1 MKKSPSLFVILFV
14 AFPVLSGPAD
24 ARPLV
29 DCGRGAS
36 LAQAV
41 ARAKTGD
48 VVQFTGTCAGPVEI
62 IQNNLSLTG
71 QGTAT
76 IDGNNQ
82 HTALIVRGAQNVKL
96 AGFDV
101 TRGIN
106 GIQIASQAQASL
118 SAINVHHNKVFGIAV
133 LDHAGAAL
141 DSVTARA
148 NGVSG
153 LDVENTSAVAI
164 NGSFTTEDNG
174 VFGINVNNGSSLSL
188 NRAAMIAQRNLLG
201 VQIGTG
207 ANVFLADSL
216 ASITASNNAS
226 TGLTVVSGSH
236 LVSFGGLIEASGN
249 GRNGVSVNSKAGL
262 DLDAASLLE
271 SHHNGGNG
279 VQLAETSVMTVFNT
293 AAFSGAPGN
302 TTLKS
307 HDNGSNGIV
316 ILSGSNMTLVNQAQL
331 ESLNNTGAGIFAD
344 NGSAVTLLNATLTG
358 NAPDLLLSFGSR
370 SDIRGLSVVGAI
382 QCDPSALSRGDITCP
397 AP

>member
-1 MKKSPSLFVILFV
+1 MKSPSLFAFLSFGCLILSV
-14 AFPVLSGPAD
+14 PVD
-24 ARPLV
+24 ARPTV
-29 DCGRGAS
+29 DCSRGAS

-41 ARAKTGD
+41 ARAKAGD
-48 VVQFTGTCAGPVEI
+48 AVLFTGSCAGPVEI
-62 IQNNLSLTG
+62 IQDNLSLTG

-76 IDGNNQ
+76 IDGKNQ
-82 HTALIVRGAQNVKL
+82 HTALLIRSAQNVKL

-101 TRGIN
+101 AHGIN

-118 SAINVHHNKVFGIAV
+118 SRVNAHDNALFGIAV

-141 DSVTARA
+141 DTVTAYD

-164 NGSFTTEDNG
+164 NGSFTTEDNR

-188 NRAAMIAQRNLLG
+188 NRAAVISQRNLLG

-207 ANVFLADSL
+207 ASVFLADPA
-216 ASITASNNAS
+216 ASITVPDNTS

-236 LVSFGGLIEASGN
+236 LVSFGGRIEARGN

-262 DLDAASLLE
+262 DLDAASVLE
-271 SHHNGGNG
+271 SHHNLGNG
-279 VQLAETSVMTVFNT
+279 VQLAETSVMTLFNT
-293 AAFSGAPGN
+293 TGFSGVPGD

-307 HDNGSNGIV
+307 HDNVGNGIV
-316 ILSGSNMTLVNQAQL
+316 VLSGSNMTLVNQVQL
-331 ESLNNTGAGIFAD
+331 ESRNNGGAGVLAD
-344 NGSAVTLLNATLTG
+344 SGSAVTLLNASVQS
-358 NAPDLLLSFGSR
+358 NDPDVMLSFGTR
-370 SDIRGLSVVGAI
+370 SDIRASSVGNV
-382 QCDPSALSRGDITCP
+382 QCDPTVISRGDVTCP

>member
-1 MKKSPSLFVILFV
+1 MKNPSPFVVLFASCLSLSV
-14 AFPVLSGPAD
+14 AAE
-24 ARPLV
+24 ARPPL

-41 ARAKTGD
+41 ARAKAGD
-48 VVQFTGTCAGPVEI
+48 SLIFTGSCAGPVEI
-62 IQNNLSLTG
+62 IQDDLSLTG
-71 QGTAT
+71 QGAAT

-82 HTALIVRGAQNVKL
+82 HTVLLIRGARNVKL

-101 TRGIN
+101 QHGIN

-118 SAINVHHNKVFGIAV
+118 NGVNVHDNAVFGIAV

-141 DSVTARA
+141 NAIAARG

-164 NGSFTTEDNG
+164 NGSFTTEDNR

-188 NRAAMIAQRNLLG
+188 NQAALIAQRNLLG
-201 VQIGTG
+201 IQIGTG
-207 ANVFLADSL
+207 ANVFLADKD
-216 ASITASNNAS
+216 ASITARDNAS

-236 LVSFGGLIEASGN
+236 LVSFGGRIEASGN

-262 DLDAASLLE
+262 DLDAASVLE
-271 SHHNGGNG
+271 SHHNGANG
-279 VQLAETSVMTVFNT
+279 VQLAETSVMTLFNT
-293 AAFSGAPGN
+293 TGFSGVPGD

-307 HDNGSNGIV
+307 HDNGANGIA
-316 ILSGSNMTLVNQAQL
+316 ILSGSNMTLVNQVVL
-331 ESLNNTGAGIFAD
+331 ESRTNHDAGVLAD
-344 NGSAVTLLNATLTG
+344 NGSAATLLNATLQG
-358 NAPDLLLSFGSR
+358 NGTDLRLSFGAR
-370 SDIRGLSVVGAI
+370 ADIRGLSTVDTI
-382 QCDPSALSRGDITCP
+382 QCDPSVLSRGDITCP